1 MTNNTVCIC
10 FAISGAIRR
19 IALQDLCLF
28 VQDVLIFPLIRSTGM
43 ITLGSQHR
51 SIDYKAVWS
60 ERMQVPDTLDHLL
73 GKHKGV

>member
-1 MTNNTVCIC
+1 MTDDTVCVC
-10 FAISGAIRR
+10 LADKYEQRHISPK
-19 IALQDLCLF
+19 LLLLF

-43 ITLGSQHR
+43 ITLGSQHH

-60 ERMQVPDTLDHLL
+60 ERMQVPDTLEHLL